1 MRHMSAR
8 EKHQVSLG
16 DVRMAYV
23 EAGRGDP
30 IVFLHGNPTS
40 SYLWRNV
47 IPHVAPLGRR
57 LAPDLIGMGDSDKLT
72 PSGADRYRF
81 AEHRTYLDALLEQLG
96 VGERVT
102 LVLHDWGSVLGF
114 DWARRHPSAV
124 KGIAYMEAIVRVP
137 HLADMAEP
145 VRLAFQALRSA
156 AGEQMILQDNLFI
169 EQMLPGAVLRPLTD
183 AEMAEYRRPYLEPGE
198 GRRPMLTWPREV
210 PFDGEPADV
219 AAIVE
224 ANERWLGTSAVPKLF
239 IDAEPGLLMALPG
252 WREVCRGFPNQREV
266 TVAGLHFIQEDS
278 PEAIGVAIADWLRS
292 L

>member
-1 MRHMSAR
+1 MH
-8 EKHQVSLG
+8 
-16 DVRMAYV
+16 YV
-23 EAGRGDP
+23 DEGRGEP
-30 IVFLHGNPTS
+30 VIMLHGNPTWS
-40 SYLWRNV
+40 FYFRKLIQGLSGRYRA
-47 IPHVAPLGRR
+47 VAP
-57 LAPDLIGMGDSDKLT
+57 DHIGCGLSDK
-72 PSGADRYRF
+72 PRSCAYAYRLKNRVDDL
-81 AEHRTYLDALLEQLG
+81 ETLLAHLG
-96 VGERVT
+96 LARDIT

-137 HLADMAEP
+137 RLADMAAP
-145 VRLAFQALRSA
+145 VRLAFQSLRSP

-169 EQMLPGAVLRPLTD
+169 EQMLPGAVMRQLTD

-198 GRRPMLTWPREV
+198 SRRPMLTWPREV

-224 ANERWLGTSAVPKLF
+224 ANGRWLGTSAVPKLF

-252 WREVCRGFPNQREV
+252 WRELCRSFPNQREV

-278 PEAIGVAIADWLRS
+278 PEAIGVAIADWLRR